1 MRKLS
6 VFVIAALLL
15 TGCKKLGTFTITGST
30 EFTVPALT
38 PIGVFSVPVQTSSQ
52 SSFQAQGT
60 DAKHLKEVHL
70 EKISLTIT
78 DPPSGNFNFLDKVH
92 IYISA
97 SGVAEQEVAFLDP
110 IPQNGSVTIDLN
122 TTGIELV
129 EYIKQETYNLRIS
142 TTTNQIINQ
151 DVTMK
156 ADMTF
161 RVKAKLL

>member
-6 VFVIAALLL
+6 IFIIATVLL
-15 TGCKKLGTFTITGST
+15 TGCKKLGTFTFTADT
-30 EFTVPALT
+30 DFTVPALT

-52 SSFQAQGT
+52 SSFKAQGT

-78 DPPSGNFNFLDKVH
+78 NPTTGNFDFLDKVH

-110 IPQNGSVTIDLN
+110 VPQNGSVTIDLN

-129 EYIKQETYNLRIS
+129 EYIKQETYSLRIS

-156 ADMTF
+156 ANMTF